1 MTQGDLVGRMMGAAR
16 LDVKTFEEVEHDRT
30 ATGQAA
36 VVVAMVAVAT
46 AIGTTG
52 QGVGA
57 ALLSPLAALLGW
69 VIWAGITLLVGT
81 KLFGGTA
88 DWGEMLRTLGF
99 ASAPGILFLAAA
111 LPLVGFLVNLIVP
124 FWMLV
129 AGIVAIRQAL
139 DFTTGKAILT
149 AVIGW
154 LALLIPRLLL
164 GGVGG

>member
-1 MTQGDLVGRMMGAAR
+1 MSQGDLVGRMIGAAT
-16 LDVKTFEEVEHDRT
+16 LSVDTFEEVEADDT

-46 AIGTTG
+46 AIGTSG
-52 QGVGA
+52 QGLGA

-69 VIWAGITLLVGT
+69 VVWAGVTLFIGT

-88 DWGEMLRTLGF
+88 NWGEMLRTLGF
-99 ASAPGILFLAAA
+99 ASAPGILLLLAAI
-111 LPLVGFLVNLIVP
+111 PLIGLAVNLVVP
-124 FWMLV
+124 LWMLV

-139 DFTTGKAILT
+139 DFTTGKAVLT

-154 LALLIPRLLL
+154 LALLIPRVLL
-164 GGVGG
+164 GG

>member
-1 MTQGDLVGRMMGAAR
+1 MSQGDLVGRMIGAAT
-16 LDVKTFEEVEHDRT
+16 LSVDTFEEVEADDT

-46 AIGTTG
+46 AIGSSG
-52 QGVGA
+52 QGLGA

-69 VIWAGITLLVGT
+69 VVWAGVTLFIGT

-99 ASAPGILFLAAA
+99 ASAPGILLLLVA
-111 LPLVGFLVNLIVP
+111 LPLVGPIVNLVVP
-124 FWMLV
+124 LWMLV

-139 DFTTGKAILT
+139 DFTTGKAVLT

-164 GGVGG
+164 GG

>member
-1 MTQGDLVGRMMGAAR
+1 MSQGDLVGRMIGAAT
-16 LDVKTFEEVEHDRT
+16 LSVDTFEEVEADDT

-46 AIGTTG
+46 AIGTSG
-52 QGVGA
+52 QGLGA

-69 VIWAGITLLVGT
+69 VVWAGVTLFIGT

-99 ASAPGILFLAAA
+99 ASAPGILLLLVA
-111 LPLVGFLVNLIVP
+111 LPLIGPIVNLVVP
-124 FWMLV
+124 LWMLL

-139 DFTTGKAILT
+139 DFTTGKAVLT

-164 GGVGG
+164 GG